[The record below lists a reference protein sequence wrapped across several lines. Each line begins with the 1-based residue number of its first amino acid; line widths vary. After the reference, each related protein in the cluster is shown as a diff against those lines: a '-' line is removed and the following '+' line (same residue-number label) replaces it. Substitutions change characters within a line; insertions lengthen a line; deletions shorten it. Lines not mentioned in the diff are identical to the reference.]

1 MSRYGSSPEEEAKEE
16 APQSISPSAPALHA
30 AFSSL
35 KKEAIGAHAGLRNYE
50 RGLEYW
56 RAGRVRDR
64 RAEGETI
71 SARCTGNSPEGILE
85 AVQIQVNRLPACKDE
100 MRKAGLT

>member
-1 MSRYGSSPEEEAKEE
+1 MSHHGSSPEEE
-16 APQSISPSAPALHA
+16 APQSISPSAPTLHA

-35 KKEAIGAHAGLRNYE
+35 KKEVIGAHTGLRNYE

-71 SARCTGNSPEGILE
+71 SARCTGNSPNG
-85 AVQIQVNRLPACKDE
+85 RGYSRPCRFRSPDSPPAKTKCAKP
-100 MRKAGLT
+100 G